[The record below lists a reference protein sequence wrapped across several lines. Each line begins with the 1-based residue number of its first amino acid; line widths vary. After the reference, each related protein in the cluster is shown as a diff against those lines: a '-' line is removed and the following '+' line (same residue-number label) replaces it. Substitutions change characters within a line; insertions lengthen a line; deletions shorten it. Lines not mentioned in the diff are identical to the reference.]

1 MTICA
6 ACPII
11 HILRTGLGFGIH
23 SISRKFTESPHVA
36 DKLRVLASVIV
47 TSDFKCYFTEKTEE
61 IDSGLDNL
69 EEEWELSKPDTIKYD
84 AKQLKILFSLC
95 QLIGKGDQFP
105 VLNQGA
111 TEVEV
116 DDFVDHAQGILRR
129 CFDNWY
135 EKYAD
140 DAPGV
145 VLDDGADYAD
155 IPQEHLDN
163 AILNIFVD
171 PITHLPI
178 RFPVTVPNKNGGQIT
193 ILIGRAF

>member
-1 MTICA
+1 M
-6 ACPII
+6 
-11 HILRTGLGFGIH
+11 
-23 SISRKFTESPHVA
+23 
-36 DKLRVLASVIV
+36 IV

-116 DDFVDHAQGILRR
+116 DDFVDHAQGILAGALIIGMK
-129 CFDNWY
+129 NMLMMLL
-135 EKYAD
+135 
-140 DAPGV
+140 
-145 VLDDGADYAD
+145 VLYLMMEP
-155 IPQEHLDN
+155 IMR
-163 AILNIFVD
+163 IFLKSIWTM
-171 PITHLPI
+171 P
-178 RFPVTVPNKNGGQIT
+178 F
-193 ILIGRAF
+193 